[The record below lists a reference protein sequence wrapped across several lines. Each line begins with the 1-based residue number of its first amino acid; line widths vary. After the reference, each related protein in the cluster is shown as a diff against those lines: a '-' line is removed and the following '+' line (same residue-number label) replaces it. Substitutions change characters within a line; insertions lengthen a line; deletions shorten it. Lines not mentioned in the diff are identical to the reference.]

1 MTITPEERQQWRKR
15 SMNQFCAEDIFRLL
29 DALEKVE
36 SQRDAYIP
44 RHCNFINT

>member
-29 DALEKVE
+29 NALEAAEASPERWAK
-36 SQRDAYIP
+36 I
-44 RHCNFINT
+44 